1 MNHSTQKAAR
11 FARWTSLVPLVLLAV
26 GATAQTVS
34 AEELRAALKDELAPP
49 SLSIEEQAKAVVT
62 EMAANVV
69 EELATAMAVS
79 ATKPQ
84 LAARDG
90 RRSEDDN
97 S

>member
-1 MNHSTQKAAR
+1 M
-11 FARWTSLVPLVLLAV
+11 LLAV

-34 AEELRAALKDELAPP
+34 SEELRAALKEELAPL
-49 SLSIEEQAKAVVT
+49 SLSIKEQAKAVVT
-62 EMAANVV
+62 EMAANAV
-69 EELATAMAVS
+69 EQLATAMTVS

-90 RRSEDDN
+90 HSSEDDN